1 MSRRIRNIIQII
13 LMLTV
18 VILCI
23 VGLGRDVFHAFEE
36 LLYDHQA
43 TLFSSNAISRLT
55 NQIILFTGSLS
66 LFLIPFYFVAVID
79 ENHRLTKVT
88 YTLKFICTVLLI
100 FLILLVVFVLFPLNW
115 ASEGFEVGFRSN
127 FLGDCLF
134 SHVLIP
140 TLFVTSF
147 FVLDEKQE
155 LMKGTQIV
163 VLVIFLLYLTIYVL
177 FVFVF
182 KTWEDFYFINEA
194 AKVVSYYVVIPA
206 VLLVLLGVYF
216 GTKFL
221 AKTASK

>member
-1 MSRRIRNIIQII
+1 
-13 LMLTV
+13 MLTI

-23 VGLGRDVFHAFEE
+23 VGLGRQVFHAFEE

-43 TLFSSNAISRLT
+43 TLFSSNATSRLT
-55 NQIILFTGSLS
+55 NEIILFTGSLS
-66 LFLIPFYFVAVID
+66 LFQIPFYFAALID

-115 ASEGFEVGFRSN
+115 ATEGFEVGFRSN

-134 SHVLIP
+134 FHVLIP
-140 TLFVTSF
+140 ILFVTSY

-155 LMKGTQIV
+155 LMKRTQLV
-163 VLVIFLLYLTIYVL
+163 VLVLFILYITIYIF
-177 FVFVF
+177 FVFIF
-182 KTWEDFYFINEA
+182 KTWEDFHFINEA
-194 AKVVSYYVVIPA
+194 AKIVSYFVIIP
-206 VLLVLLGVYF
+206 VIILVLIGVYF

>member
-1 MSRRIRNIIQII
+1 
-13 LMLTV
+13 MLTV

-23 VGLGRDVFHAFEE
+23 VGLGRQVFHAFEE

-43 TLFSSNAISRLT
+43 TLFSSNATSRLT
-55 NQIILFTGSLS
+55 NEIILFTGSLS
-66 LFLIPFYFVAVID
+66 LFLIPFYFVALID

-100 FLILLVVFVLFPLNW
+100 FLILLVFFVLFPLNW
-115 ASEGFEVGFRSN
+115 ATEGFEFGFRSN

-140 TLFVTSF
+140 ILFVTSY

-155 LMKGTQIV
+155 LMKRTQLVVIV
-163 VLVIFLLYLTIYVL
+163 LFILYITIYIF
-177 FVFVF
+177 FVFIF
-182 KTWEDFYFINEA
+182 KTWEDFHFINEA
-194 AKVVSYYVVIPA
+194 AKVVSYFVIIP
-206 VLLVLLGVYF
+206 VIILVLIGVYF